1 MRRRKAHEKAVEEAR
16 LVEIERKKE
25 RYVGLLSHWTF
36 QVCAIVGEWMDW
48 DQRLCMDRSSSFR
61 GLYTCEVS
69 HMTDPALCAWCR
81 DRELKRQEA
90 EEEKK
95 RKDMQRREN
104 ERKDK
109 LLAEAKVRGFI

>member
-1 MRRRKAHEKAVEEAR
+1 MDGWVRREGSTSIDFHSTIGHFV
-16 LVEIERKKE
+16 
-25 RYVGLLSHWTF
+25 
-36 QVCAIVGEWMDW
+36 
-48 DQRLCMDRSSSFR
+48 
-61 GLYTCEVS
+61 VS
-69 HMTDPALCAWCR
+69 HIIDLALCAWCR

-109 LLAEAKVRGFI
+109 LLAEAKVRGFIYLNN